1 MASSQGRPIDI
12 NACNDL
18 CRVYNYTLK
27 CLELKCSAES
37 LQRRFNATNETLP
50 WTSGKEICKSIFTT
64 MHHNGG
70 PRDAIGEP
78 SGMRTLS
85 LFALSGRCRVHT
97 SNHGD
102 SQEEV
107 WNCSS
112 ASKTDGKRL
121 TVSVVISKLHQV
133 YSAIN
138 DNSQNHFSRHRQIVD
153 GSVII

>member
-37 LQRRFNATNETLP
+37 LQRRFNVTNETLP
-50 WTSGKEICKSIFTT
+50 WTSAKEIFTT
-64 MHHNGG
+64 VPQWWSQGCH
-70 PRDAIGEP
+70 R
-78 SGMRTLS
+78 RTLRNADIELVCTQWELQS
-85 LFALSGRCRVHT
+85 AHLQSWWQSGRSLELQQCVKDRWQAPHCV
-97 SNHGD
+97 
-102 SQEEV
+102 
-107 WNCSS
+107 
-112 ASKTDGKRL
+112 R
-121 TVSVVISKLHQV
+121 VISKLHQV